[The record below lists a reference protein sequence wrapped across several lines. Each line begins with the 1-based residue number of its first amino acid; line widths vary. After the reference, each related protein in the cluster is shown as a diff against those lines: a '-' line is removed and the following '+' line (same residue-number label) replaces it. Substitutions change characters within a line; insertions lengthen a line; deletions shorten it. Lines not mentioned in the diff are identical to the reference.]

1 MRKKISERKRN
12 RTVIRTEKKV
22 DNASA
27 SGDQLKNFF
36 EKTLEKAREI
46 RKKYSDKP
54 GVEKDA

>member
-1 MRKKISERKRN
+1 MRKKSERKIN
-12 RTVIRTEKKV
+12 RTIERGKKDMNV
-22 DNASA
+22 SA
-27 SGDQLKNFF
+27 SGDQLKSFF